1 MRAIVGCGIV
11 LTLLP
16 AAAAAQND
24 CLKEFKMP
32 KVGTWAEYS
41 MVHKN
46 KTTAVRYAV
55 VGSESREGK
64 DLKWLELRMVSD
76 KPDTMVYQMLTPGN
90 PAEMDQIQEVVFK
103 TGDKPA
109 MKMSGA
115 MIGMIRGQM
124 GKNSALA
131 NLCEGVSLVGEES
144 VTVPAGTFKAARFH
158 NDKHDSDTWMV
169 RDQPFYLVKSVGK
182 DHEIALVKSGDGA
195 TSSITEEPQ
204 DMMGGPSK

>member
-1 MRAIVGCGIV
+1 MHGVSLRTVVV
-11 LTLLP
+11 L
-16 AAAAAQND
+16 AALATPAAAQNE
-24 CLKEFKMP
+24 CLKDYRMP
-32 KVGTWAEYS
+32 AVGRWAEYQATFKGKPS
-41 MVHKN
+41 TM
-46 KTTAVRYAV
+46 RYAV
-55 VGSESREGK
+55 VGEESREGK
-64 DLKWLELRMVSD
+64 PMKWLEMRMVGD
-76 KPDTMVYQMLTPGN
+76 KDTMVYQMLTPGN

-182 DHEIALVKSGDGA
+182 DHTIALAKSGDGA

>member
-1 MRAIVGCGIV
+1 MHGVSLRTV
-11 LTLLP
+11 LALVALTTP
-16 AAAAAQND
+16 AAAQNE
-24 CLKEFKMP
+24 CLKDYRMP
-32 KVGTWAEYS
+32 SVGRWAEYQATFKGKPS
-41 MVHKN
+41 TM
-46 KTTAVRYAV
+46 RYAV
-55 VGSESREGK
+55 VGEESREGRPM
-64 DLKWLELRMVSD
+64 KWLEMRMASD
-76 KPDTMVYQMLTPGN
+76 KDTMVYQMLTPGN

-182 DHEIALVKSGDGA
+182 DHEIALVKSGEGA

>member
-1 MRAIVGCGIV
+1 MPGVSLRTALV
-11 LTLLP
+11 LATLTTP
-16 AAAAAQND
+16 AAAQNE
-24 CLKEFKMP
+24 CLKDYRMP
-32 KVGTWAEYS
+32 AVGRWAEYQATLNGKPS
-41 MVHKN
+41 IM
-46 KTTAVRYAV
+46 RYAV
-55 VGSESREGK
+55 VGEESRGGAPM
-64 DLKWLELRMVSD
+64 KWLELRMAGD
-76 KPDTMVYQMLTPGN
+76 KDTMVYQMLTPGN
-90 PAEMDQIQEVVFK
+90 PAEMDKVQEVVFK

-115 MIGMIRGQM
+115 MIGMIRGQV

-158 NDKHDSDTWMV
+158 NEKHESDAWMV
-169 RDQPFYLVKSVGK
+169 RDHPFYLIKSVGK
-182 DHEIALVKSGDGA
+182 NHDIALVKSGNGA

>member
-1 MRAIVGCGIV
+1 MRGVSLPTV
-11 LTLLP
+11 LVL
-16 AAAAAQND
+16 AALATPAAAQNE
-24 CLKEFKMP
+24 CLKDYRMP
-32 KVGTWAEYS
+32 GVGRWAEYQATFNQKPS
-41 MVHKN
+41 TM
-46 KTTAVRYAV
+46 RYAV
-55 VGSESREGK
+55 VGEESREGAPM
-64 DLKWLELRMVSD
+64 KWLEMRMSGD
-76 KPDTMVYQMLTPGN
+76 KGTMVYQMLTPGN
-90 PAEMDQIQEVVFK
+90 PAEMDKIQEVVFK

-131 NLCEGVSLVGEES
+131 NLCEGVKLVGEES
-144 VTVPAGTFKAARFH
+144 VTVPAGTFKAAHFH
-158 NDKHDSDTWMV
+158 NDKHDSDAWMV

-182 DHEIALVKSGDGA
+182 DHEIVLVKSGNGA